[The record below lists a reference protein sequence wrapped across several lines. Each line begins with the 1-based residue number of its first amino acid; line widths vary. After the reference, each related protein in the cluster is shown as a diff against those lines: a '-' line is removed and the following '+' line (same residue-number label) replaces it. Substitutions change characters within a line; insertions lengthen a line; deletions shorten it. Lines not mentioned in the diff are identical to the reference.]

1 MFIWEERITKY
12 SFFVQPQINKD
23 NDTIFGYE
31 VLLRKEDNGSWHLPE
46 DFTELSIKEQVKLLE
61 KTVKSLKK
69 NIGKDDRMISFNL
82 NNDQANDPST
92 LDEIISLKKRIAQ
105 VALTIE
111 LTEALPLENVEEI
124 SDLLHQNDISLVIDD
139 VGTGSNT
146 YENIKDSLQYVDR
159 IKFAMQNFR
168 MSGHAELIPERLAFW
183 VNQAKKYCLDMV
195 IEGVED
201 SKDQIL
207 AKKYG
212 IDIQQGYLY
221 GKPAAV

>member
-1 MFIWEERITKY
+1 MTKY

-23 NDTIFGYE
+23 DDSIFGYE

-46 DFTELSIKEQVKLLE
+46 DFTELSIERQTKLLE
-61 KTVKSLKK
+61 ETVKSLEK
-69 NIGKDDRMISFNL
+69 NTGKDDRMISFNL
-82 NNDQANDPST
+82 NHDQTNDPT
-92 LDEIISLKKRIAQ
+92 TIDEIISLKKRIAP
-105 VALTIE
+105 VSLTIE
-111 LTEALPLENVEEI
+111 LTEAVPLDKVKKL
-124 SDLLHQNDISLVIDD
+124 SSLLHQNSISLVIDD

-146 YENIKDSLQYVDR
+146 YENVKQALPYVDR

-168 MSGHAELIPERLAFW
+168 MSGHAELIPKYLDFW
-183 VNQAKKYCLDMV
+183 VKQAEKYCLDMV

-201 SKDQIL
+201 YKDQIL

-221 GKPAAV
+221 GKPAMV